1 MTPGQGLPDALL
13 WDFDGVL
20 ADTEPA
26 HQASWNAVLKPYG
39 IQFTWEQYLKEC
51 VGIADFKLAERL
63 NVPPEV
69 VPLKQQHFRDALERT
84 PPFLPGTLDLLHE
97 LAPRFR
103 MAVVSSSFRREIGPP
118 IERAGLLPMFEA
130 VICGDDVQRLKPNP
144 DPYLLAVARLGVR
157 SPLVIEDSDS
167 GVAAGRAA
175 GLEVLRISAVER
187 VAVEV
192 RLRLGA

>member
-1 MTPGQGLPDALL
+1 
-13 WDFDGVL
+13 
-20 ADTEPA
+20 
-26 HQASWNAVLKPYG
+26 
-39 IQFTWEQYLKEC
+39 
-51 VGIADFKLAERL
+51 
-63 NVPPEV
+63 
-69 VPLKQQHFRDALERT
+69 
-84 PPFLPGTLDLLHE
+84 
-97 LAPRFR
+97 
-103 MAVVSSSFRREIGPP
+103 
-118 IERAGLLPMFEA
+118 MFEA